1 MAQDYCSATAAK
13 PSGRLEV
20 IGECRALLS
29 VKWTVIVCAGK
40 GNRYHMGCQ
49 IYESASTTHIKKN
62 TKMWDIST
70 FKLLERFQ
78 LHYEWTRCQ
87 KNAILVHWSLTW
99 SSLYLTSIGCHF
111 LPARLSYYC
120 SRLNATL
127 TRVWWNSGGERPQND
142 SCQLK

>member
-20 IGECRALLS
+20 IGECRALVS
-29 VKWTVIVCAGK
+29 EMNS
-40 GNRYHMGCQ
+40 NRVQRQRKQGSHGLPDLRVRKHEAHQ
-49 IYESASTTHIKKN
+49 KEHQN
-62 TKMWDIST
+62 EGH
-70 FKLLERFQ
+70 FNLKLLERFHSR
-78 LHYEWTRCQ
+78 HYDWTCCQ
-87 KNAILVHWSLTW
+87 KNAILVHWSLTG

-120 SRLNATL
+120 SRINAKL
-127 TRVWWNSGGERPQND
+127 TRVWWNSGGERPHND